1 MQSCKDATLQMTATP
16 SLRFV
21 VVYDSIKKKKKG
33 SFLTGFQLPAGY
45 FQNTYLITGSLVL
58 LVLSVDV
65 VGSLC
70 DVVCKF
76 WKTGSTKKKKKK
88 KVIFTTFLQLKVTQY
103 TLEIL

>member
-1 MQSCKDATLQMTATP
+1 MQSCKDATLQMTGTL

-21 VVYDSIKKKKKG
+21 VVYDSIKKKKKKKKG
-33 SFLTGFQLPAGY
+33 SFLTGFLLPAGY

-58 LVLSVDV
+58 LVLSEDV

-76 WKTGSTKKKKKK
+76 WIQVLKKKKK
-88 KVIFTTFLQLKVTQY
+88 KVHFHDILTT
-103 TLEIL
+103 

>member
-1 MQSCKDATLQMTATP
+1 MFLKQ
-16 SLRFV
+16 
-21 VVYDSIKKKKKG
+21 KKKKKG

>member
-1 MQSCKDATLQMTATP
+1 MFLK
-16 SLRFV
+16 
-21 VVYDSIKKKKKG
+21 KKKKKG

-76 WKTGSTKKKKKK
+76 WIQVLIIIKKKKKT
-88 KVIFTTFLQLKVTQY
+88 KVIFTTFLQLNSYSIYIGNSIGSTDM
-103 TLEIL
+103 TNILTHINGC

>member
-1 MQSCKDATLQMTATP
+1 MFLKQKKK
-16 SLRFV
+16 
-21 VVYDSIKKKKKG
+21 KKKKKG

-88 KVIFTTFLQLKVTQY
+88 KKKSFSLHFYNLKLLNIHWKFY
-103 TLEIL
+103 RFIRYD